1 MDFTYPYTDFH
12 EMNLDWFLAKF
23 KEIEELVNGFEADL
37 SDVQGDISTI
47 QSDITAIRGQI
58 TTITGNITTLRTD
71 MTAAQSAITALQG
84 SVTTLISDMADVKV
98 RLLAA
103 EGTIGTLDTRLT
115 NLSNTVSQIAADY
128 VDYDTLNI
136 RSFVPQLIGGDGV
149 TGYLYNDGS
158 EIPDEEVYLYARE
171 ESIIQID
178 SDFDDTE
185 GSYPPVVFIP
195 LYQSIAHCN
204 SGLNP
209 LKAYIIMFCPF
220 DGVSGEI
227 LFCEGHN
234 LDSGYKAIGMNFTAH
249 SGMNV
254 IEFTPTAVYGGAD
267 GTTDVNYIAFKFDSL
282 GNKTFDC
289 CFTFEYNKN
298 SLESVGNAYAMAL
311 HAALQK
317 ADRLPEVSSSDAG
330 KFLVVNNNG
339 NWTAATVPAAEDNNF

>member
-1 MDFTYPYTDFH
+1 MDFTYPYTDMH
-12 EMNLDWFLAKF
+12 ELNLDWFLAKF
-23 KEIEELVNGFEADL
+23 KEIEELVNGFETEL
-37 SDVQGDISTI
+37 SSVQGDISTI
-47 QSDITAIRGQI
+47 QSDITTIRGQI

-103 EGTIGTLDTRLT
+103 EGNIDTLDTRLT
-115 NLSNTVSQIAADY
+115 NLSNAVNQIAANY
-128 VDYDTLNI
+128 VDYDTLDI

-149 TGYLYNDGS
+149 VGYLYNDGS
-158 EIPDEEVYLYARE
+158 GIPDEEEYLYARE
-171 ESIIQID
+171 QSILQID

-195 LYQSIAHCN
+195 LFQSIAHCK
-204 SGLNP
+204 SGLDP
-209 LKAYIIMFCPF
+209 LKAYLIMFCPF
-220 DGVSGEI
+220 NNVSGEI
-227 LFCEGHN
+227 LFCEDHN

-254 IEFTPTAVYGGAD
+254 IEFTPATVYGGAD
-267 GTTDVNYIAFKFDSL
+267 ATTNVNYIAFKFDSL

-289 CFTFEYNKN
+289 CFAFQYSKN
-298 SLESVGNAYAMAL
+298 SLSSVADTYTKAL
-311 HAALQK
+311 YEISQK

-330 KFLVVNNNG
+330 KFLVVDSNG
-339 NWTAATVPAAEDNNF
+339 DWSAATVPAAEDNSF